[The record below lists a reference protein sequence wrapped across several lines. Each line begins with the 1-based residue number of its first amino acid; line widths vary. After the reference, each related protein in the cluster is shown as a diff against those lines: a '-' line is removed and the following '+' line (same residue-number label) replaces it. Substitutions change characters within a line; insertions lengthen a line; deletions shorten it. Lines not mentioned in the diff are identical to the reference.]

1 MGLFSRFKDA
11 FRYLKGPF
19 KCAIEGGLNC
29 GKNVTVMGGANFG
42 SEPYLITL
50 KDNVRLSNDVMF
62 ITHDG
67 GNWVFRHEEQYKDVN
82 HFGKIVVDEYAFI
95 GARATIMPGVHI
107 GKHSVIAAGAL
118 VTKNVPDYTVVAGVP
133 AKPIST
139 TQEYAERMKSR
150 MPENWD
156 VAKYKAN
163 KREYLIKEIP
173 NP

>member
-1 MGLFSRFKDA
+1 MIGRIKNII
-11 FRYLKGPF
+11 RMLKGSF
-19 KCAIEGGLNC
+19 RCAIEEGLNC

-50 KDNVRLSNDVMF
+50 KDNVRISNDVMF

-67 GNWVFRHEEQYKDVN
+67 GNWVFRHEEPYIDVN
-82 HFGKIVVDEYAFI
+82 HFGKIVVDEYSFI
-95 GARATIMPGVHI
+95 GARAVIMPGVHI
-107 GKHSVIAAGAL
+107 GKHCVVAAGAV
-118 VTKNVPDYTVVAGVP
+118 VTKNVPDNTVVAGVP
-133 AKPIST
+133 AKAVST
-139 TQEYAERMKSR
+139 TSEYAEKMKSR